1 MKVDEL
7 LKTSM
12 ERAETPSNKKFL
24 TSYFSYET
32 IPLIPSS
39 YDEAREIQ
47 LQKIEQATSEYLIDS
62 YYNRSNHVRRL
73 KKK

>member
-7 LKTSM
+7 LKKSM
-12 ERAETPSNKKFL
+12 ARVKTPSNKKFL

-47 LQKIEQATSEYLIDS
+47 LKKIEQATNEYLIDS
-62 YYNRSNHVRRL
+62 YYNRNSHVRRL
-73 KKK
+73 KIK

>member
-1 MKVDEL
+1 MKANEL
-7 LKTSM
+7 LKKSM
-12 ERAETPSNKKFL
+12 ARVKTPTNKKFL

-62 YYNRSNHVRRL
+62 YYNRENHTRKLRL
-73 KKK
+73 K

>member
-1 MKVDEL
+1 MKVDEI
-7 LKTSM
+7 LKISI
-12 ERAETPSNKKFL
+12 AKAKTPTNKKFL

-47 LQKIEQATSEYLIDS
+47 LQKIEQATNEYLIDS
-62 YYNRSNHVRRL
+62 YYNRNSHVRRL
-73 KKK
+73 KIK